1 MTTIFKTLI
10 VVSVLAFQATAY
22 SDDVYSYIAKIR
34 CGKNSSITYNE
45 YFVAKNDTEA
55 NDEVTKNILKSA
67 KYRGKD
73 CKLAELVSDRPQS
86 QSSSGRSH
94 LK

>member
-1 MTTIFKTLI
+1 MHSVFKTLLVLF
-10 VVSVLAFQATAY
+10 VVAFQATAY
-22 SDDVYSYIAKIR
+22 SDDMFSYIAKIR
-34 CGKNSSITYNE
+34 CGKNSSFTYNE
-45 YFVAKNDTEA
+45 YFSAINDIEA
-55 NDEVTKNILKSA
+55 MDEVTKNILKNA

-73 CKLAELVSDRPQS
+73 CKLVELESDKPHS

>member
-1 MTTIFKTLI
+1 MTAIVKTFI
-10 VVSVLAFQATAY
+10 VVLLFAFQATAN

-34 CGKNSSITYNE
+34 CGKNSSIIYKE
-45 YFVAKNDTEA
+45 YFVASNDTEA
-55 NDEVTKNILKSA
+55 NDEVTKNILKST

-73 CKLAELVSDRPQS
+73 CKLAELVSDKPHS

-94 LK
+94 MK

>member
-10 VVSVLAFQATAY
+10 VVSVLAFQATAF

-73 CKLAELVSDRPQS
+73 CKLAELVSDKPHS
-86 QSSSGRSH
+86 QSISGRSH
-94 LK
+94 MK

>member
-10 VVSVLAFQATAY
+10 VVLVLAFQATAY

-45 YFVAKNDTEA
+45 YFAAKNDTEA

-73 CKLAELVSDRPQS
+73 CKLAELVSDKPHS

-94 LK
+94 MK

>member
-1 MTTIFKTLI
+1 MAIFVKTLA
-10 VVSVLAFQATAY
+10 VVSLLAFQATAY
-22 SDDVYSYIAKIR
+22 SDDLYSYVARIR
-34 CGKNSSITYNE
+34 CGKNSNITYNE
-45 YFVAKNDTEA
+45 YFAASNDAEA
-55 NDEVTKNILKSA
+55 NDEVKKNILKND

-73 CKLAELVSDRPQS
+73 CKLAELVSDKPHS

>member
-1 MTTIFKTLI
+1 MTTVVKTII
-10 VVSVLAFQATAY
+10 VGLLLAFQATAY
-22 SDDVYSYIAKIR
+22 SDDMFSYIAKIR
-34 CGKNSSITYNE
+34 CGKNSSFTYKE
-45 YFVAKNDTEA
+45 YFSAINDIEA
-55 NDEVTKNILKSA
+55 MDEVTKNILKNA

-73 CKLAELVSDRPQS
+73 CKLVELESDKPHS